1 MGEKSFDRL
10 LEACLQ
16 EIEKGRDIE
25 RMLQRHPEQAEQL
38 RPLLQLASSLREQY
52 AEVPEPQAQL
62 AVGRARLR
70 RETRVARRAAAAE
83 QVAARRQ
90 VLGQERRSNM
100 RLRLVPALVSIA
112 VVVAVWMAGMA
123 GVALAADAA
132 GPGEPLYGIDRAIE
146 RIQLRLTYNPEAATQ
161 LRMRLTEERMQEIQ
175 NLVRKQDQERLQ
187 EALGEYANAVG
198 ALAAG
203 PEARKQLADP
213 ARVREM
219 SQVLERNE
227 EQMRYA
233 FQTGDNGE
241 DEEEDTPG
249 VKGSG
254 RTGNGW
260 YTNTTT
266 ITHPVA
272 LSLADQYEISATQVV
287 SWFADGYGFG
297 EIMHA
302 LKTSENIT
310 PTDTFTD
317 TSPSAILDLRAE
329 LGGWG
334 QVWQA
339 LGLIGRPDDAGP
351 PDDSEDVD
359 EPEGVDREDEDDD
372 NDKGPPDHA
381 GPMDEDDD
389 KGPPDHAGPKD
400 EDADK
405 GPPDHAGP
413 KDDENGDDG
422 DPEGPEDEDDD
433 TAPPDHAGPK
443 NNNGN
448 GPLNG
453 NSGK

>member
-1 MGEKSFDRL
+1 
-10 LEACLQ
+10 
-16 EIEKGRDIE
+16 
-25 RMLQRHPEQAEQL
+25 
-38 RPLLQLASSLREQY
+38 
-52 AEVPEPQAQL
+52 
-62 AVGRARLR
+62 
-70 RETRVARRAAAAE
+70 
-83 QVAARRQ
+83 
-90 VLGQERRSNM
+90 M
-100 RLRLVPALVSIA
+100 RLRLVPTLVSIA

-175 NLVRKQDQERLQ
+175 KLVRKQDQERLQ
-187 EALGEYANAVG
+187 EALGEYGNAVG
-198 ALAAG
+198 ALTERAQVR
-203 PEARKQLADP
+203 ERLADP
-213 ARVREM
+213 ARLSEM
-219 SQVLERNE
+219 EQTLARNE

-233 FQTGDNGE
+233 FQVGDDE
-241 DEEEDTPG
+241 DDDDDDTPG

-310 PTDTFTD
+310 PTETFTD
-317 TSPSAILDLRAE
+317 TSPSAILALRVE

-334 QVWQA
+334 QVWQE
-339 LGLIGRPDDAGP
+339 LGLIGNGRPEHAGP

-359 EPEGVDREDEDDD
+359 EPESVDP
-372 NDKGPPDHA
+372 N
-381 GPMDEDDD
+381 DEDDD

-400 EDADK
+400 EDDDK
-405 GPPDHAGP
+405 GPPDHAGPKDKDKDPGPPDHAGP
-413 KDDENGDDG
+413 KDDENGDDDG
-422 DPEGPEDEDDD
+422 PEGLEDEDDG
-433 TAPPDHAGPK
+433 TGPPDHAGPNNK

-448 GPLNG
+448 GPPNG
-453 NSGK
+453 NGGN

>member
-10 LEACLQ
+10 LEAGLQ

-25 RMLQRHPEQAEQL
+25 RVLRRHPEQAEQL
-38 RPLLQLASSLREQY
+38 RPLLQIASSLREQY

-70 RETRVARRAAAAE
+70 REAQVARRAAAAE
-83 QVAARRQ
+83 QVVARRQ
-90 VLGQERRSNM
+90 VLGQERRTNM
-100 RLRLVPALVSIA
+100 RLRLVPTLVSIA
-112 VVVAVWMAGMA
+112 AVVAVWMAGMA

-132 GPGEPLYGIDRAIE
+132 GPGEPLYGFDRAIE

-161 LRMRLTEERMQEIQ
+161 LRMRLTEERMSEIQ
-175 NLVRKQDQERLQ
+175 ELVRKQDQERLQ
-187 EALGEYANAVG
+187 EALGEYGNAVG
-198 ALAAG
+198 ALTERAQVR
-203 PEARKQLADP
+203 ERLADP
-213 ARVREM
+213 ARLSEM
-219 SQVLERNE
+219 EQTLARNE

-233 FQTGDNGE
+233 FQVD
-241 DEEEDTPG
+241 DDDDDDTPG
-249 VKGSG
+249 VKGTG

-272 LSLADQYEISATQVV
+272 LSLAHDYEISATQVV

-359 EPEGVDREDEDDD
+359 EPEDVDRE
-372 NDKGPPDHA
+372 
-381 GPMDEDDD
+381 DEDDD

-400 EDADK
+400 EDDDK
-405 GPPDHAGP
+405 GPPDHAGPKDEDKDPGPPDHAGP

-433 TAPPDHAGPK
+433 TGPPDHAGPK

-448 GPLNG
+448 GPPNG